1 MLYIFAPSPFLD
13 VIPGNK
19 EVTWPRRQGRLRG
32 RAKADLEIW
41 KVGGVCSSY
50 GWQPYLASLDNLMNG
65 RRVDWGCGTAF
76 SPASVDSVNPFFFF
90 GPELGCKVLA
100 LSFASPL

>member
-1 MLYIFAPSPFLD
+1 M
-13 VIPGNK
+13 
-19 EVTWPRRQGRLRG
+19 
-32 RAKADLEIW
+32 
-41 KVGGVCSSY
+41 GGVCSSCA
-50 GWQPYLASLDNLMNG
+50 WQPYLATLDNLMNG

-76 SPASVDSVNPFFFF
+76 SPASVDSVNPFVLLIISHETFLF

>member
-1 MLYIFAPSPFLD
+1 
-13 VIPGNK
+13 
-19 EVTWPRRQGRLRG
+19 
-32 RAKADLEIW
+32 
-41 KVGGVCSSY
+41 
-50 GWQPYLASLDNLMNG
+50 MNG

-76 SPASVDSVNPFFFF
+76 SPASVDSVNPFVLSIISHETFFF